1 MAHKLNISNAS
12 VNLLAGVLN
21 REGAI
26 TSVKELSTA
35 CKLSDVLD
43 VVLKNKPIIKEG
55 DKKSVDSWNEW
66 ITSGPKTEIE
76 ITEDQRE
83 LAKKVITSGTSVLP
97 VGKYTMEL
105 LELFGLNE

>member
-1 MAHKLNISNAS
+1 MAHKLNISNAG
-12 VNLLAGVLN
+12 VNLLSGVLN

-26 TSVKELSTA
+26 TSVKELSAA
-35 CKLSDVLD
+35 CKLSDILD
-43 VVLKNKPIIKEG
+43 AVLKNKPLIKDG
-55 DKKSVDSWNEW
+55 DKKSVESWNEW
-66 ITSGPKTEIE
+66 VTSESKTEVE

-83 LAKKVITSGTSVLP
+83 LVKKVITSGTSILP